1 MRYVIATVAAL
12 AAALGGCQMLD
23 STHLEADP
31 AFAGASCRSNAGTY
45 HLPRRLLTIT
55 MSGNQKDGYG
65 IKVDQDAVYVADRS
79 ETYCL
84 DFLLS
89 ATSADRIGVQRDENG
104 LLQRIFTQADDKTP
118 AVAAQVIQA
127 AADLVA
133 SNRASLQRSSQQFK
147 DADNQI
153 IAVASYQFDPFVE
166 REAREVNEALAT
178 FGFCVYLDPHNDPFV
193 PSWSE
198 DICRGRA
205 EPRAKQ
211 AREAIPGAVYKAEPA
226 FPRSGLAIFDPKP
239 VPPEMQARGILYRPE
254 LSHSLVIIRK
264 QDRGSRSWRVA
275 ASERVVMPNAAPAFI
290 LEVKR
295 ATFVKAETDIQFT
308 SGMIKSISINKPSEL
323 LAASDLAVTAAQ
335 TVVNIPAR
343 TLTIF
348 NNRADNTEKLI
359 QTNAQ
364 LINVLRS
371 QNADADAA
379 AQAQQGTNL
388 ILSRS
393 ANTSARTLNVESE
406 TPSAKLT
413 ACLND
418 PATQQYPDPVRVCQ
432 EIVNRGL

>member
-31 AFAGASCRSNAGTY
+31 AFAGASCSSNAGTY

-55 MSGNQKDGYG
+55 VSGSQKDGYG

-89 ATSADRIGVQRDENG
+89 STSADRIGVQRDNNG
-104 LLQRIFTQADDKTP
+104 LLQRIFTQADDRTP
-118 AVAAQVIQA
+118 AVATQVIQA

-133 SNRASLQRSSQQFK
+133 SNRASLQRSSQLFK
-147 DADNQI
+147 TEVAPAG
-153 IAVASYQFDPFVE
+153 AVASYQFDPFVE
-166 REAREVNEALAT
+166 REAREVNEGLAF

-193 PSWSE
+193 PLWSE
-198 DICRGRA
+198 DICRSRVA
-205 EPRAKQ
+205 PRAKP
-211 AREAIPGAVYKAEPA
+211 IPGAVYKAEPA

-239 VPPEMQARGILYRPE
+239 VPPEMQSRGILYRPE
-254 LSHSLVIIRK
+254 LSHSLVVIR
-264 QDRGSRSWRVA
+264 RPGGVAA

-295 ATFVKAETDIQFT
+295 AALVTAQTDIRFT
-308 SGMIKSISINKPSEL
+308 NGLIKSISINKPSEL
-323 LAASDLAVTAAQ
+323 LAASDLALAAAQ
-335 TVVNIPAR
+335 VVVNIPAQ
-343 TLTIF
+343 TFKIF
-348 NNRADNTEKLI
+348 NNRAQNTEQLI
-359 QTNAQ
+359 QANAQ
-364 LINVLRS
+364 LIDTLRS